1 MTRNTKIAIG
11 VGLVLAIG
19 VAGYFIFRKPKTL
32 QKEVLAEAYDNLTFV
47 TNSDV
52 IKPESFPSLD
62 KVAEFLS
69 KNTNFRLDLVGY
81 TDNVGSDEYNQKL
94 SERRANA
101 VKDYLVKKGIA
112 ETLLTAVGKGEANP
126 IADNST
132 AEGKEKNR
140 RVEFITTKIS

>member
-1 MTRNTKIAIG
+1 MTRNAKIGIA

-19 VAGYFIFRKPKTL
+19 IAGYFYFRKPKTSP
-32 QKEVLAEAYDNLTFV
+32 EVLKEAYDNLTFV

-62 KVAEFLS
+62 KVADFLS

-112 ETLLTAVGKGEANP
+112 ETLITAVGKGETNP

-140 RVEFITTKIS
+140 RVEFITTKI

>member
-1 MTRNTKIAIG
+1 MTRNAKIGIA

-19 VAGYFIFRKPKTL
+19 VAGYFYFRKPKTSP
-32 QKEVLAEAYDNLTFV
+32 EVLKEAYDNLTFV

-52 IKPESFPSLD
+52 IKPESFASLD
-62 KVAEFLS
+62 KVADFLS

-112 ETLLTAVGKGEANP
+112 ETLITAVGKGETNP

-140 RVEFITTKIS
+140 RVEFITTKI

>member
-101 VKDYLVKKGIA
+101 VKDYLVKKGIS

>member
-1 MTRNTKIAIG
+1 MTRNAKIGIA
-11 VGLVLAIG
+11 VGLLLAIG
-19 VAGYFIFRKPKTL
+19 VAGYFYFRKPKTPP
-32 QKEVLAEAYDNLTFV
+32 EVLKEAYDNLTFV

-62 KVAEFLS
+62 KVADFLS

-112 ETLLTAVGKGEANP
+112 ETLITAVGKGETNP

-140 RVEFITTKIS
+140 RVEFITTKI